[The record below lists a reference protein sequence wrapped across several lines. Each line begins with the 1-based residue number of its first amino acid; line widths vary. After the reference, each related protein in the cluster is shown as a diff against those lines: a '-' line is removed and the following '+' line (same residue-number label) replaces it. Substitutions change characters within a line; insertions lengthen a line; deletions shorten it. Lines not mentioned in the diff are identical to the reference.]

1 MWFIGLIVGAMIG
14 VMLPGSGMVL
24 AGAGIG
30 AAIGAILG
38 SRGNAR
44 RNETLRLEQLSA
56 RIGELSSRLTIVETR
71 LGVGSPSETAA
82 EPAPSTSAPV
92 AAASSS
98 SAVVTQEPFPDIPE
112 VLTASGAQTGQLAP
126 AQAELSPPIRT
137 AAVAP
142 MPADAT
148 PEPQPQAGGVK
159 LDDGQHAIAD
169 ELTRVWQWLIGGNI
183 LAKVGV
189 ALLFF
194 GVASG
199 LRLAAQYGLLPV
211 PLRLAATAAA
221 AVAMI
226 WFGRDR
232 FRRGTHLMFGFALQ
246 GGGFALLYLVVYF
259 MLARYQMVGAAP
271 AFLAFAVI
279 GAVCVLF
286 AARQDAQSLAALG
299 ISGAFLAPILAS
311 TGSGNHVVLFSYYL
325 LLNVFVV
332 SVNWFKGW
340 RYLNLAAV
348 VFTFLVGIAWGMRSY
363 QPEHFAVIEGFLIA
377 FFLMFSALLVL
388 MILFNAPGKHGCADG
403 LIYFGTPIAAAGIQQ
418 ALVETRSG
426 LAWSA
431 ALAGAYYLTLWLLLF
446 RRRDPATEIAERAQ
460 LGIGAVFLTIAI
472 PLAFGAQLTTALW
485 ALEGAVL
492 LWYGLRLRRDLASS
506 AGLILQ
512 IGAGFYFAWHLGEIT
527 HVQPL
532 LNNLVTGSVLI
543 AAAALYSARLLERA
557 GDKPEW
563 AAAVSWMVLVWALA
577 WIAFAAGS
585 DIDTFVAR
593 ADQPAVALVV
603 AAALA
608 VAFNLTGRA
617 LDSRLLRLPAW
628 LSTLALPAA
637 IAAQYTLHPHLLRGW
652 FALVLP
658 AAFASH
664 YWTMYG
670 FDRDGLDIG
679 KRQRH
684 ILSFWVLGIAAGI
697 DLAWWT
703 GEFTTAAADFWQSAV
718 WIATGALM
726 VAIALKGIEARRWP
740 FSADPGAFF
749 YIACGPL
756 LVLLALAIVASGRYA
771 VSWNLPYVPPL
782 NPLEVAC
789 IAAIAAIIWWGN
801 TAALQ
806 EKLRDLALLAV
817 RAGYALGFLLLNFVL
832 ARVAHHWFGVAYRHE
847 SLYASAVFHGLL
859 SFVWSCLA
867 IGMMIH
873 ASRNLLRP
881 IWFVGFG
888 LLAVVGAKLLLVDAA
903 NAGTA
908 IWTGTLIGV
917 ALLVIAASYYAP
929 RPPAA
934 E

>member
-1 MWFIGLIVGAMIG
+1 MWFIGLVVGAMIG
-14 VMLPGSGMVL
+14 VMLPGSGMIL

-38 SRGNAR
+38 SRNNAR
-44 RNETLRLEQLSA
+44 RDQTSRLEQLSA
-56 RIGELSSRLTIVETR
+56 RVAELSSRLTIVESR
-71 LGVGSPSETAA
+71 LGVGSPAVRA
-82 EPAPSTSAPV
+82 PPPAPSAYAPV
-92 AAASSS
+92 AAAPPS
-98 SAVVTQEPFPDIPE
+98 SAALTREPAPDTAE
-112 VLTASGAQTGQLAP
+112 VLADP
-126 AQAELSPPIRT
+126 A
-137 AAVAP
+137 
-142 MPADAT
+142 AD
-148 PEPQPQAGGVK
+148 
-159 LDDGQHAIAD
+159 D
-169 ELTRVWQWLIGGNI
+169 LTRLWQWLIGGNI

-211 PLRLAATAAA
+211 PLRLAAAAA
-221 AVAMI
+221 AAAAMI

-232 FRRGTHLMFGFALQ
+232 ITRGTHMMFGVALQ

-271 AFLAFAVI
+271 AFVAFAVI

-299 ISGAFLAPILAS
+299 ISGAFLAPVLAS

-325 LLNVFVV
+325 LLNTFVV

-348 VFTFLVGIAWGMRSY
+348 AFTFLVGVAWGMRAY
-363 QPEHFAVIEGFLIA
+363 RPEHFAVIEGFLIA
-377 FFLMFSALLVL
+377 FFLMFSALPVL
-388 MILFNAPGKHGCADG
+388 MILFNAPGKHGYADG

-418 ALVETRSG
+418 ALVESRSG

-431 ALAGAYYLTLWLLLF
+431 TLAGVYYLTLWLLLF
-446 RRRDPATEIAERAQ
+446 RRRDPATEIAERAH

-472 PLAFGAQLTTALW
+472 PLAFGAQLTSALW

-492 LWYGLRLRRDLASS
+492 LWYGLRLRRDLACFG
-506 AGLILQ
+506 GLLLQ
-512 IGAGFYFAWHLGEIT
+512 LAAGFHFAWHVTEMA
-527 HVQPL
+527 HAQPL
-532 LNNLVTGSVLI
+532 LNNLVTGSALI
-543 AAAALYSARLLERA
+543 AAAALYSVRLLERA
-557 GDKPEW
+557 GKTPDW
-563 AAAVSWMVLVWALA
+563 ARWLSWVALIWALA
-577 WIAFAAGS
+577 WIAFAAGA
-585 DIDTFVAR
+585 DIDAFVAR
-593 ADQPAVALVV
+593 SDQP

-608 VAFNLTGRA
+608 VAALLAVAFNLAGRA
-617 LDSRLLRLPAW
+617 LGSRLLRLPAW
-628 LSTLALPAA
+628 LLTLALPVA
-637 IAAQYTLHPHLLRGW
+637 IAAHHVLHSHLLRGW

-658 AAFASH
+658 TAFAAQ

-670 FDRDGLDIG
+670 FDRDGLAIG
-679 KRQRH
+679 RRLRH
-684 ILSFWVLGIAAGI
+684 ILGFWVLGIAIGI
-697 DLAWWT
+697 ELSWWT
-703 GEFTTAAADFWQSAV
+703 GGFTTAAADFWKPAA

-726 VAIALKGIEARRWP
+726 VAIAIRGIEARRWP
-740 FSADPGAFF
+740 FSAEPGAYF

-756 LVLLALAIVASGRYA
+756 LVLLALAIVVSGRYD

-782 NPLEVAC
+782 NPLEIAC
-789 IAAIAAIIWWGN
+789 IAAIAAMVWWGN
-801 TAALQ
+801 LAALQ
-806 EKLRDLALLAV
+806 DRLRDLALLAV

-832 ARVAHHWFGVAYRHE
+832 ARVSHHWFGVAYR
-847 SLYASAVFHGLL
+847 SDTLYASAIFQGLL
-859 SFVWSCLA
+859 SFVWTCLA

-873 ASRNLLRP
+873 ASRNLLRLN
-881 IWFVGFG
+881 WFVGFG